1 MLYIFHVDT
10 GTMMTFDMNLAMEN
24 VSVLQS
30 VISSMC
36 HISEDKQVLLI
47 SGGESLDP
55 TQRVAKYSAGTDTN
69 PIFLFSKTT
78 IEAAT
83 PPSPSIH
90 YGSGTRSERP
100 DIDLQGQVEG
110 SLIMPPAYET
120 VVSRTQLSVQFRDVD
135 EEELKACERLVHDQH
150 LQQQGWAAV
159 VANLEDITSAL
170 RQRWEL
176 FQEAYDNYLTDRQGY
191 LNTLA
196 SIGQSLELLTKIPLL
211 TCLSTPLGLAMSYP
225 HDPSN
230 PIAADNMELAQCKT
244 LFEWISSQD
253 PQHSLHDM
261 VEQCLKAAEQFDEK
275 ILDTLHSE
283 VQQTMEAV
291 DNCSMK
297 EVKGLEDRLYG
308 LDQFMSGARKI
319 VQEQADMAK
328 GFVQNQNRVSNLR
341 DNSILPDL
349 CASHKKQLVVMLNNH
364 KKLRDIK
371 KKCRMAKEELSIN
384 LHTRLRWVMFVEKKI
399 CDVDGKLMIYREN
412 LKRLQKRLDILHQIH
427 DAPRVYAELVVEVV
441 RRRKFSTQFLEWAGN
456 LALESSQLQTD
467 EVNRRQA
474 FLTELGK
481 HFLQSLFQGFE
492 DIPPVF
498 ATEAP
503 EEFDQRLPP
512 ITDDDI
518 KMLRDSVP
526 ELADRLSIPSSVA
539 VGERMT
545 LHTMMSSVSDS
556 TVQCDAMVCRSLP
569 GTIGSSTATSD
580 ITVIQ
585 SQGDHQFVHIENS
598 NLSLKDQVAA
608 CGPHA
613 DIKIKPQIVIADR
626 PNFPVPQS
634 LSETL
639 TQEMRAEVKAKEE
652 LAGKANVMKSAKGSQ
667 SVDGIKYV
675 KMSDSADGLQ
685 SSGEPTK
692 SSDSEVGSADRSR
705 ESLPGKKYHG
715 KGHLTADTSPEV
727 ETSQEFTTADFY
739 IDESMPSS
747 MTDSPPNKHT
757 SSGEKV
763 TITQQLVEKTQSVA
777 KLEKELVEN
786 QKKLTSSQKQIICLK
801 EMITRDMPKLR
812 ELHSELRKTVLSD
825 KESLNKHVDTSLK
838 STVTALTCF
847 QDNVTKMHEE
857 ALNLLKAE
865 HVKAV
870 GVLENKIDE
879 ISKSKNES
887 LKEVSTLQSKLQT
900 AATDL
905 EKLKLDYEKES
916 KGMKEK
922 FEEERDDL
930 IRKHTL
936 EQEVELDKVQSEYK
950 IELDQ
955 YEGQVR
961 ELMDKLTEAEQNI
974 KLSTAQIEKEVN
986 QLNEKFDEEKAA
998 LRSSLEEEFRK
1009 REKEKIEEV
1018 RDETVKASDKKIEKL
1033 LLEHEK
1039 KLKQEMGK
1047 LCREKEQALLDQK
1060 DELENISKAYASDK
1074 IEKLNREKAAEIKQM
1089 QEQTEK
1095 GFNERLS
1102 ALEKEHGEKVSGLK
1116 QAFSIE
1122 RTELEQQ
1129 LKQLERSAMSS
1140 TESQT
1145 EGQAVMALSQHEQ
1158 QMEEAQM
1165 LLKEEMEKALREQKE
1180 VYEKEIEELAQK
1192 LDKEKD
1198 DSLSMKTSMTAE
1210 RQVQFNEAV
1219 SRVGQ
1224 EKDKMIDEVKQHLQ
1238 EQTDKLESVSNE
1250 KLLVEKDLDE
1260 IRAKL
1265 EENDNQHRSKEAQL
1279 QDEMSLLQ
1287 QKLSQLQQQILTK
1300 SEIAVTPPD
1309 VKEGASVVSIESKT
1323 SELESA
1329 LKNKEEEISKL
1340 QERVMELSMTAS
1352 TRTLAQDKVSITSC
1366 MVGDLVLLC
1375 LDERHDQYVVFTI
1388 TTTLHFLHTEC
1399 LDSLGLKTGP
1409 SETRKSWVLAEI
1421 VDKEYCQAKKPQNRF
1436 KVPVGTKFYRVKAK
1450 PWARETTRKDSAS
1463 SSKTSQGGAAV

>member
-24 VSVLQS
+24 VSVLQT

-90 YGSGTRSERP
+90 YGS

-196 SIGQSLELLTKIPLL
+196 SIGQSLELLSKIPLL
-211 TCLSTPLGLAMSYP
+211 TCLSSPLGMAMSYP
-225 HDPSN
+225 RDASN
-230 PIAADNMELAQCKT
+230 AVAPDDMELAQCKT

-261 VEQCLKAAEQFDEK
+261 VEHCLKAAEQFDEK
-275 ILDTLHSE
+275 ILDSLHTE

-456 LALESSQLQTD
+456 LALESSQFQTD
-467 EVNRRQA
+467 EVKRRQA
-474 FLTELGK
+474 FLSELGK

-498 ATEAP
+498 AAEAP
-503 EEFDQRLPP
+503 DEFDQRLPP

-569 GTIGSSTATSD
+569 GIVSSTGTSD
-580 ITVIQ
+580 IAIIQ

-608 CGPHA
+608 CEPDA
-613 DIKIKPQIVIADR
+613 DIKIKPQITVIADR

-639 TQEMRAEVKAKEE
+639 TQEMRAEVKAKED
-652 LAGKANVMKSAKGSQ
+652 LVGKANVMKSAKGSQ

-705 ESLPGKKYHG
+705 ESLPGRKYHG

-747 MTDSPPNKHT
+747 MTDSPPNKLA
-757 SSGEKV
+757 SANEKV
-763 TITQQLVEKTQSVA
+763 TISQQLVEKTQSVA
-777 KLEKELVEN
+777 KLEKELVEH
-786 QKKLTSSQKQIICLK
+786 QEKLTNSQKQILSFK
-801 EMITRDMPKLR
+801 EIISRDIPKLR
-812 ELHSELRKTVLSD
+812 ELHSDLRKSVLSD
-825 KESLNKHVDTSLK
+825 KESMSKYIDTSVK
-838 STVTALTCF
+838 STMTTLTCF
-847 QDNVTKMHEE
+847 HDNVVKMHEV
-857 ALNLLKAE
+857 AVNLSKAE
-865 HVKAV
+865 HAKAMSV
-870 GVLENKIDE
+870 FENKIDE
-879 ISKSKNES
+879 LSTSKNE
-887 LKEVSTLQSKLQT
+887 LQKEVSNLEGKLQT

-905 EKLKLDYEKES
+905 EKLKLDYDKEN
-916 KGMKEK
+916 KEMKEK
-922 FEEERDDL
+922 FEEEKDDL

-936 EQEVELDKVQSEYK
+936 EQEVELDKIQSEYK
-950 IELDQ
+950 ADLDQ

-961 ELMDKLTEAEQNI
+961 ELTDKLTEAEQKI
-974 KLSTAQIEKEVN
+974 HLSTAQIEKEVN
-986 QLNEKFDEEKAA
+986 QLNEKFEKEKAV
-998 LRSSLEEEFRK
+998 LRSSLEEQFRK
-1009 REKEKIEEV
+1009 QEKEKIEEV
-1018 RDETVKASDKKIEKL
+1018 RNAIGKASDEKL
-1033 LLEHEK
+1033 EKLMLEHEK
-1039 KLKQEMGK
+1039 KLTQEMEK

-1060 DELENISKAYASDK
+1060 VELENISEANLSD
-1074 IEKLNREKAAEIKQM
+1074 ICDKLNREKAAEIQQI
-1089 QEQTEK
+1089 QEQMEK

-1102 ALEKEHGEKVSGLK
+1102 VLEREHGEKVSGLK
-1116 QAFSIE
+1116 QAFTIE

-1129 LKQLERSAMSS
+1129 LKLLERSAMSS

-1145 EGQAVMALSQHEQ
+1145 EGQEVMALSQHEQ
-1158 QMEEAQM
+1158 KIEEVQMH
-1165 LLKEEMEKALREQKE
+1165 LKEEMDKALQEQKE
-1180 VYEKEIEELAQK
+1180 MHVKEIQELVQK
-1192 LDKEKD
+1192 LNKEKD
-1198 DSLSMKTSMTAE
+1198 DSISMKTSIAAE

-1219 SRVGQ
+1219 IRVGQ
-1224 EKDKMIDEVKQHLQ
+1224 EKDKVIDEVKLQLQ
-1238 EQTDKLESVSNE
+1238 EQTEKLESVSSE
-1250 KLLVEKDLDE
+1250 KLLVEKELEE

-1265 EENDNQHRSKEAQL
+1265 EENDYQHRSIEAQL

-1287 QKLSQLQQQILTK
+1287 QKLTQLQQQILAK

-1309 VKEGASVVSIESKT
+1309 VKEGASVVSIESKA

-1329 LKNKEEEISKL
+1329 LKNKEEEINKL

-1388 TTTLHFLHTEC
+1388 TSTLHFLHTEC
-1399 LDSLGLKTGP
+1399 LESLGLKTGP
-1409 SETRKSWVLAEI
+1409 SEARKSWVLAEI

-1450 PWARETTRKDSAS
+1450 PWVRETTRKDSAS
-1463 SSKTSQGGAAV
+1463 SSKTSQAGAAV